1 MTLDCPAKRDWGE
14 ARAESNARGVRN
26 GQQRKPAGT
35 ECRGEE
41 EPVSASLPLPD
52 DGARRQAC
60 VAAPRIRITDADP
73 ARVAPFDDP
82 ERSSGRS
89 PKM

>member
-1 MTLDCPAKRDWGE
+1 
-14 ARAESNARGVRN
+14 V
-26 GQQRKPAGT
+26 
-35 ECRGEE
+35 
-41 EPVSASLPLPD
+41 PVSASLPLPD

-89 PKM
+89 PKMWIYFCAGAKIAVTICSAWFAC